1 MYWVRQWKSVAVPS
15 ASRLWL
21 MEDLLPGQHT
31 KVFSFSEGPNQWVR
45 KFFIFWNN
53 DYLCHQWKTTLAEKA
68 ELILEHPGA
77 QWLDHGPKSWV
88 ESSQAEGGCEAE
100 FLIYIGCSRSWIG
113 NKEILQTGLW
123 IQPSFP
129 WLLWDEQKSVCH
141 ILSCLTEIGN
151 YLFLVLPWWGK
162 TSKKYLRLIWPYI

>member
-1 MYWVRQWKSVAVPS
+1 MYWVRQWKSVTVPS

-100 FLIYIGCSRSWIG
+100 FLIYIY
-113 NKEILQTGLW
+113 
-123 IQPSFP
+123 
-129 WLLWDEQKSVCH
+129 WLLPELDWAQRNFADRFVNPPFIPLAFMRWTKISM
-141 ILSCLTEIGN
+141 LYFKLFDWN
-151 YLFLVLPWWGK
+151 WKLPFLVFTLVRENK
-162 TSKKYLRLIWPYI
+162 